1 MFVRHEDIYIRM
13 SPCKLKLV
21 NRKTVQENTEET
33 VDNDFQD
40 VENDYENNQTID
52 NDKIMK

>member
-40 VENDYENNQTID
+40 VENDYENNQKID

>member
-1 MFVRHEDIYIRM
+1 MFVRHEDMYIRM
-13 SPCKLKLV
+13 SPCTLKLV

-40 VENDYENNQTID
+40 VENDYENNQKID